1 MPDIVIEIIGYLAS
15 AFLVM
20 SFAFSKNVV
29 KLRIIATVGCVLFVI
44 YGFLLH
50 AYPMVIA
57 NVIIVGINLYHLF
70 FNKKAKK

>member
-1 MPDIVIEIIGYLAS
+1 MPPFVVEIIGYLAS

-20 SFAFSKNVV
+20 SFAFNKNVV
-29 KLRIIATVGCVLFVI
+29 KLRIISAIGCALFVV

-57 NVIIVGINLYHLF
+57 NVIIVGINMYYLF
-70 FNKKAKK
+70 FKKKSS

>member
-1 MPDIVIEIIGYLAS
+1 MPPFVVEIIGYLAS

-20 SFAFSKNVV
+20 SFAFNKNVV
-29 KLRIIATVGCVLFVI
+29 KLRIMSAIGCVLFVV

-57 NVIIVGINLYHLF
+57 NVIIVGINMYYLF
-70 FNKKAKK
+70 FKKKSS